1 MRNCRLLAN
10 SGHAVESAAVAMLFS
25 TLGWTRTT
33 NNKSLKLTPILGS
46 ACLKSL
52 HAMSGSLS
60 VNEALDQLVL
70 LNGKPV
76 AIRGI
81 LRFDFEHIAIWHYPK
96 AERRD
101 AAPFG
106 KASSSIWLSTGSGS
120 VQLNERGLKEL
131 DGHRVSILGTLH
143 APDPR
148 FGGCGHMS
156 GTPAEIMVSSIDR
169 L

>member
-1 MRNCRLLAN
+1 
-10 SGHAVESAAVAMLFS
+10 
-25 TLGWTRTT
+25 
-33 NNKSLKLTPILGS
+33 
-46 ACLKSL
+46 
-52 HAMSGSLS
+52 MSGPLS
-60 VNEALDQLVL
+60 VNEALDQLDL

-81 LRFDFEHIAIWHYPK
+81 LRFEFEHIAIWHYPK

-143 APDPR
+143 APDPL